1 MWFISKMQKF
11 GNERITAR
19 VNPIIFENDFVRRNF
34 PVVAAETQ
42 QIPRTVNFFFPE
54 SVPGEWLVT
63 VVPGDEAGVRVRGL
77 VDEKHRSRLKVG
89 AEAVFVPEDPSRP
102 TVPLV
107 LQRLD
112 TTGVR
117 HMADFPELMSTQ
129 GGAVAVRA
137 APAELARRLA
147 FVGEQ
152 VWVPEEAQYRV
163 EFTSAEEYVRRGRI
177 QRLRGYV
184 LVQCEGESLFAYYGR
199 RAAAVLLRE
208 TGF

>member
-1 MWFISKMQKF
+1 
-11 GNERITAR
+11 
-19 VNPIIFENDFVRRNF
+19 
-34 PVVAAETQ
+34 
-42 QIPRTVNFFFPE
+42 
-54 SVPGEWLVT
+54 
-63 VVPGDEAGVRVRGL
+63 
-77 VDEKHRSRLKVG
+77 
-89 AEAVFVPEDPSRP
+89 
-102 TVPLV
+102 
-107 LQRLD
+107 
-112 TTGVR
+112 
-117 HMADFPELMSTQ
+117 MADFPELMSTQ

-137 APAELARRLA
+137 APAKLARRLA

-184 LVQCEGESLFAYYGR
+184 IVQCEGESLFAYYGR